1 MTKPSTIQALKAH
14 DLGQP
19 FDDMGRIPF
28 GTLIGRILSACVDA
42 QEAASTAAWDYVKQV
57 LSHEAPVVF
66 TFMDGSSVRSIGVP
80 LITIVPLPYIKLQR
94 VKIDFDANVKVNNE
108 YSNQFVVQVNNSSTQ
123 QGEVMQTAKSEA
135 NMHIDIDAGTVD
147 MPAGL
152 ATLLNWMNGGV
163 VVEDVLPEQSV
174 VSGGRS
180 IDDIIDDVNGHNDT
194 GTVDDVAGSGSGH
207 GISIDDLSDIIG
219 SDSQGGDS
227 GCSGSGSGNGLT
239 VDDIS
244 DIIGSDSQGSDS
256 GLSSGKGWGSMVDQI
271 SDTINDGRVPY
282 SLELQIPNFQRDKE
296 LLALHVNWTKPSQ
309 VRYPQRDYNIADFEI
324 LSTILSACLWRQYNG
339 PVKMYTDNIGYNFYD
354 SWGLLDLWDGGVDVD
369 VLEAIPNDIPADI
382 FWAGGKLYAIKEQK
396 EPFVM
401 MDMDLLVWN
410 CIHDIVANQKLMAY
424 HSESLEQLK
433 SCYIDYRFLKKRK
446 GYKPDANWD
455 WNQDPYNT
463 ALTYYNDS
471 KFLKY
476 YTDKAIDF
484 MRGNTERPMEM
495 VSQMVFAEQRI
506 FGMCAKRKKIAVG
519 TFLTS
524 PYDNN
529 PSFTHIWGGKDE
541 ARNNSQSET
550 KLCEALSKA
559 ITDRYGENSFSPQVR
574 NLLLKYKN

>member
-1 MTKPSTIQALKAH
+1 MTKYSTIQPLKAH

-19 FDDMGRIPF
+19 FDDLGRIPF
-28 GTLIGRILSACVDA
+28 GTFIGRILSACVDA

-66 TFMDGSSVRSIGVP
+66 TFMDGSSVRRIGVP
-80 LITIVPLPYIKLQR
+80 LITIVPLPYIKLER

-108 YSNQFVVQVNNSSTQ
+108 YSNQFVVQVNNSSTHE
-123 QGEVMQTAKSEA
+123 GEVLQTAKSEA

-163 VVEDVLPEQSV
+163 VVEDVLPEQPA
-174 VSGGRS
+174 VSGSRS
-180 IDDIIDDVNGHNDT
+180 IGDIIDDVNGHNESEND
-194 GTVDDVAGSGSGH
+194 GDNPGSGSGH
-207 GISIDDLSDIIG
+207 GPTIDDLTNGLDPLWP
-219 SDSQGGDS
+219 D
-227 GCSGSGSGNGLT
+227 GCSSGSGSGQGLT
-239 VDDIS
+239 VDEVS
-244 DIIGSDSQGSDS
+244 NVIGSIEPDPNYGV
-256 GLSSGKGWGSMVDQI
+256 SSGDDSGSMVDHI
-271 SDTINDGRVPY
+271 ADTIYNSRKMYG
-282 SLELQIPNFQRDKE
+282 LETMAPSYQSDKG

-309 VRYPQRDYNIADFEI
+309 VRNPQGNYHIADFEI

-339 PVKMYTDNIGYNFYD
+339 PIKMYTDNIGYDFYD
-354 SWGLLDLWDGGVDVD
+354 SWGLLGLWDGGVDVD
-369 VLEAIPNDIPADI
+369 VLEGIPNDIPADI

-396 EPFVM
+396 VPFVM
-401 MDMDLLVWN
+401 MDTDLLVWN
-410 CIHDIVANQKLMAY
+410 SIHDIVAGKKLMAY

-433 SCYIDYRFLKKRK
+433 SCYIDYRFLKKRE
-446 GYKPDANWD
+446 GYKPDPNWD

-463 ALTYYNDS
+463 ALTYFNDS

-476 YTDKAIDF
+476 YTDKSIDF

-541 ARNNSQSET
+541 ARNNPQSEI

-559 ITDRYGENSFSPQVR
+559 ITNRYGVNCISPQVS
-574 NLLLKYKN
+574 NLLLKYKS

>member
-1 MTKPSTIQALKAH
+1 MTKTSTIQPLKAR

-19 FDDMGRIPF
+19 FDDLGRIPF

-42 QEAASTAAWDYVKQV
+42 QEAASTAAWDYVQQV

-66 TFMDGSSVRSIGVP
+66 TFMDGSSVRRIEVP
-80 LITIVPLPYIKLQR
+80 LITIVPLPYINLER

-108 YSNQFVVQVNNSSTQ
+108 YSNQFVVQVNNSSTHE
-123 QGEVMQTAKSEA
+123 GEVLQTAKSEA

-163 VVEDVLPEQSV
+163 VVEDVPPKQPA
-174 VSGGRS
+174 VSGSRS
-180 IDDIIDDVNGHNDT
+180 LSDIIDDLTGHEEP
-194 GTVDDVAGSGSGH
+194 GTNNENPGSSSGCPLPILPDPLWPIKVSSSSSGSGH
-207 GISIDDLSDIIG
+207 GLTIDDISGIIG
-219 SDSQGGDS
+219 SIEPDPNYGVSSGNDS
-227 GCSGSGSGNGLT
+227 GCLLDYIT
-239 VDDIS
+239 
-244 DIIGSDSQGSDS
+244 
-256 GLSSGKGWGSMVDQI
+256 
-271 SDTINDGRVPY
+271 DTIYNGRKMY
-282 SLELQIPNFQRDKE
+282 GLEILAPSYQRDRG
-296 LLALHVNWTKPSQ
+296 LLALHVNWTRPSQ
-309 VRYPQRDYNIADFEI
+309 VRNLQGNYHIADFEI

-339 PVKMYTDNIGYNFYD
+339 PIKMYTDNIGYDFYD
-354 SWGLLDLWDGGVDVD
+354 SWGMLGLWDGGVDVD
-369 VLEAIPNDIPADI
+369 VLEGIPNDIPADI

-396 EPFVM
+396 VPFVM
-401 MDMDLLVWN
+401 MDTDLLVWN
-410 CIHDIVANQKLMAY
+410 CIHDIVVGQKLMAY

-433 SCYIDYRFLKKRK
+433 SCYIDYRFLKKRE

-463 ALTYYNDS
+463 ALTYFNDS

-476 YTDKAIDF
+476 YTDRAIDF
-484 MRGNTERPMEM
+484 MCGNTERPMEM

-524 PYDNN
+524 AYDNN
-529 PSFTHIWGGKDE
+529 PTFTHIWGGKDE
-541 ARNNSQSET
+541 ARNNPQSET
-550 KLCEALSKA
+550 NLCQALSKA
-559 ITDRYGENSFSPQVR
+559 ITSRYGENCISPQVS
-574 NLLLKYKN
+574 NLLLKYKS

>member
-1 MTKPSTIQALKAH
+1 MTKFSTIQPLKAH

-28 GTLIGRILSACVDA
+28 GTFIGRILSACVDA

-66 TFMDGSSVRSIGVP
+66 TFMDGSSVRRIEVP

-152 ATLLNWMNGGV
+152 AMLLNWMNGGV
-163 VVEDVLPEQSV
+163 VVEDVPPEQPV
-174 VSGGRS
+174 VSGNRS
-180 IDDIIDDVNGHNDT
+180 IDDIINAVNDHNGT
-194 GTVDDVAGSGSGH
+194 GTGGENPGSGGDPDPN
-207 GISIDDLSDIIG
+207 ISVDPLWPPD
-219 SDSQGGDS
+219 GGYS
-227 GCSGSGSGNGLT
+227 SGSGSGQGSTLDEITN
-239 VDDIS
+239 V
-244 DIIGSDSQGSDS
+244 IGS
-256 GLSSGKGWGSMVDQI
+256 GLLDPEYGFSSGDDSYSLVDQI
-271 SDTINDGRVPY
+271 SDTIYNSRSMYGQETLVPKY
-282 SLELQIPNFQRDKE
+282 QPDKG

-309 VRYPQRDYNIADFEI
+309 VRNPKGDYHIADFEI
-324 LSTILSACLWRQYNG
+324 RSTILSACLWRQYNG
-339 PVKMYTDNIGYNFYD
+339 PIKMYTDCIGYDFYD
-354 SWGLLDLWDGGVDVD
+354 SWGLLGLWDGGVDVD
-369 VLEAIPNDIPADI
+369 VLEGIPDDIPADI

-401 MDMDLLVWN
+401 MDTDLLVWT
-410 CIHDIVANQKLMAY
+410 CIHDIVAGQKLMAY
-424 HSESLEQLK
+424 HSENLEQLK

-463 ALTYYNDS
+463 ALTYFNDS

-519 TFLTS
+519 TFLSS

-529 PSFTHIWGGKDE
+529 LSFTHIWGGKDE
-541 ARNNSQSET
+541 ARNNPQSET
-550 KLCEALSKA
+550 KLCQALSKA
-559 ITDRYGENSFSPQVR
+559 IASRFGENCISPQVR

>member
-1 MTKPSTIQALKAH
+1 MTKTSTIQPLKAH

-57 LSHEAPVVF
+57 LSHDAPVVF
-66 TFMDGSSVRSIGVP
+66 TFMDGSSVRRIGVP
-80 LITIVPLPYIKLQR
+80 LITIVPLPYIKLQSI
-94 VKIDFDANVKVNNE
+94 KIDFDANVKVNNE
-108 YSNQFVVQVNNSSTQ
+108 YSNQFVVQVNNSSTHE
-123 QGEVMQTAKSEA
+123 GEVLQLAKSEA

-163 VVEDVLPEQSV
+163 VVEDILPEQPV
-174 VSGGRS
+174 VSGNRS
-180 IDDIIDDVNGHNDT
+180 IDDIINDLNGHNET
-194 GTVDDVAGSGSGH
+194 GTNGDNPGSGSGQ
-207 GISIDDLSDIIG
+207 GPTLDEITNNIG
-219 SDSQGGDS
+219 SGLLDPEYGVSS
-227 GCSGSGSGNGLT
+227 GYSSGSRVDHIS
-239 VDDIS
+239 DDIYNRQPMF
-244 DIIGSDSQGSDS
+244 G
-256 GLSSGKGWGSMVDQI
+256 
-271 SDTINDGRVPY
+271 
-282 SLELQIPNFQRDKE
+282 LQILSPGYQKDKG
-296 LLALHVNWTKPSQ
+296 LLALHVNWTRPSQ
-309 VRYPQRDYNIADFEI
+309 VRNPQEGYRIADFEI
-324 LSTILSACLWRQYNG
+324 LSTILSACLWRKYNG
-339 PVKMYTDNIGYNFYD
+339 PIKLYTDTNGYKFYD
-354 SWGLLDLWDGGVDVD
+354 SWGMLGLWDGGVDVD
-369 VLEAIPNDIPADI
+369 VLEDIPNDIPADI
-382 FWAGGKLYAIKEQK
+382 FWAGGKLYAIKEQN

-401 MDMDLLVWN
+401 MDTDLLVWS
-410 CIHDIVANQKLMAY
+410 CIHDIVAGQKLMAY
-424 HSESLEQLK
+424 HSENLEQLK

-463 ALTYYNDS
+463 ALTYFNDS
-471 KFLKY
+471 NFLEY

-506 FGMCAKRKKIAVG
+506 FGMCAKLKKIPVG

-524 PYDNN
+524 PNDNN

-541 ARNNSQSET
+541 ARNNPQSET
-550 KLCEALSKA
+550 SLCKALASA
-559 ITDRYGENSFSPQVR
+559 ILIRFGEYCVSPRVRY
-574 NLLLKYKN
+574 LILKYVS

>member
-1 MTKPSTIQALKAH
+1 MTKTSTIQPLKAR

-19 FDDMGRIPF
+19 FDDLGRIPF

-42 QEAASTAAWDYVKQV
+42 QEAASTAAWDYVQQV

-66 TFMDGSSVRSIGVP
+66 TFMDGSSVRRIEVP
-80 LITIVPLPYIKLQR
+80 LITIVPLPYINLER

-108 YSNQFVVQVNNSSTQ
+108 YSNQFVVQVNNSSTHE
-123 QGEVMQTAKSEA
+123 GEVLQTAKSEA

-163 VVEDVLPEQSV
+163 VVEDVPPKQPA
-174 VSGGRS
+174 VSGSRS
-180 IDDIIDDVNGHNDT
+180 LSDIIDDLTGHEEP
-194 GTVDDVAGSGSGH
+194 GTNNENPGSSSGCPLPILPDPLWPIKVSSSSSGSGH
-207 GISIDDLSDIIG
+207 GLTIDDISGIIG
-219 SDSQGGDS
+219 SIEPDPNYGVSSGNDS
-227 GCSGSGSGNGLT
+227 GCLLDYIT
-239 VDDIS
+239 
-244 DIIGSDSQGSDS
+244 
-256 GLSSGKGWGSMVDQI
+256 
-271 SDTINDGRVPY
+271 DTIYNGRKMY
-282 SLELQIPNFQRDKE
+282 GLEILAPSYQRDRG
-296 LLALHVNWTKPSQ
+296 LLALHVNWTRPSQ
-309 VRYPQRDYNIADFEI
+309 VRNLQGNYHIADFEI

-339 PVKMYTDNIGYNFYD
+339 PIKMYTDNIGYDFYD
-354 SWGLLDLWDGGVDVD
+354 SWGMLGLWDGGVDVD
-369 VLEAIPNDIPADI
+369 VLEGIPNDIPADI

-396 EPFVM
+396 VPFVM
-401 MDMDLLVWN
+401 MDTDLLVWN
-410 CIHDIVANQKLMAY
+410 CIHDIVVGQKLMAY

-433 SCYIDYRFLKKRK
+433 SCYIDYRFLKKRE

-463 ALTYYNDS
+463 ALTYFNDS

-476 YTDKAIDF
+476 YTDRAIDF
-484 MRGNTERPMEM
+484 MCGNTERPMEM

-541 ARNNSQSET
+541 ARNNPQSET
-550 KLCEALSKA
+550 KLCQALSKA
-559 ITDRYGENSFSPQVR
+559 ITSRYGENCISPQVS
-574 NLLLKYKN
+574 NLLLKYKS